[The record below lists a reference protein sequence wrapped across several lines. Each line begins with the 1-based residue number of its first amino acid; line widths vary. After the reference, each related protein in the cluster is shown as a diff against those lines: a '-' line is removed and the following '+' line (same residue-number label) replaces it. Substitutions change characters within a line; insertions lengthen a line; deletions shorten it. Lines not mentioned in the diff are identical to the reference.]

1 MNLLRKIKDRL
12 IKYRHKRQINFMWNN
27 NKSVQNFQ
35 NFDEKNTTSLLWTR
49 LSNNSIIPCYFMRSD
64 GEKYKMLPYTEYD
77 MDFYI
82 KDRQVIIN
90 KFMGVKN

>member
-1 MNLLRKIKDRL
+1 LNIFKRIKDRL
-12 IKYRHKRQINFMWNN
+12 IKHRHKRQINFMWNN

-64 GEKYKMLPYTEYD
+64 DEKYKMLPYTEYD

-90 KFMGVKN
+90 NFMGVKN